1 MFLNTLDDVG
11 SKFAEF
17 AAGSDG
23 AFYLIPTSTM
33 QVWRPTI
40 MSMALE
46 NRLVTGCLQDR
57 QWAVA
62 GCLVTCT
69 EDGEAI
75 FRSAAG
81 MVAKVPRG
89 AKPADIPVEQPTS
102 FELIIDTKTAKALD
116 LTVPLALLAA
126 ADEVIE

>member
-11 SKFAEF
+11 FKFAES

-23 AFYLIPTSTM
+23 ALYLIPTSTM

-46 NRLVTGCLQDR
+46 NRRVTGCLQAR

-62 GCLVTCT
+62 GCLVTYT